1 MTDLLRMHAHTLA
14 SSMDLGSSGDVRKGE
29 EGGGWT
35 SEHLE
40 AFVAKGQSVLAH
52 LDHIKEI

>member
-14 SSMDLGSSGDVRKGE
+14 SCMDLGSSGDVRKGE